1 MAKKKTISEEKTQ
14 EEKELSTEFVEKKE
28 KQKKPVKT
36 DTTSVSVIDTQE
48 LNELINEDLGI
59 KTDTSE
65 EKKHYLLNTFLIIV
79 TIISFIFLGLTVINH
94 NSSIQMIISNLL
106 LTIFT
111 VIFTIVS
118 ITYQRTNKIMAF
130 LGSLLLL
137 LYFSLNI
144 TQYSQVFK
152 TEVAAIPNFQR
163 KEITSVMK
171 WAEKNKITI
180 HQEYEYSDMIEEYHV
195 ISQDIT
201 DKSLKSVKEL
211 TVSISEGANPSKE
224 IILPNMVT
232 WDSERVL
239 KYVKDNHLSNVVVEF
254 VMSDQA
260 KDTVIEQNTSGT
272 FRRNDELNLKFSYGE
287 ELGFE
292 EVTLIDFKNK
302 SKFEVEF
309 YMKQHQLRY
318 DFEEDFDSKIKKGFA
333 VKQNIKAGETVKVDD
348 ERVVVT
354 ISKGPKVK
362 VPDIKKMTI
371 VEVTEWAIKNR
382 LKINFTE
389 SYDDSVKVNGIIDA
403 NYQKGD
409 IIEQGSVVKV
419 TLSLGTLKMPK
430 FKSLNDFYTWANSH
444 QIRYE
449 EKHEFSDKVKAGE
462 VISYSHKTGDAIK
475 NEDTIVVTISDGEMK
490 KVPDLDGLTKSEAIT
505 KLDKADLNYTFIY
518 KNSDKKKNI
527 VIGQSIKAGSEIS
540 SKTTITVTLSN
551 GKGEEKV
558 EERRE
563 TTPSKPREDDDN
575 HENDSTPSVP
585 DTPEVTPTCNSCSF
599 RASQIISTLQQYN
612 TYESAASGLRS
623 YLQSQCP
630 GLKVNIVGVQRDGYD
645 PGDFV
650 EGFKGGNTDSCSTIS
665 ITLAK

>member
-1 MAKKKTISEEKTQ
+1 
-14 EEKELSTEFVEKKE
+14 
-28 KQKKPVKT
+28 
-36 DTTSVSVIDTQE
+36 
-48 LNELINEDLGI
+48 
-59 KTDTSE
+59 
-65 EKKHYLLNTFLIIV
+65 
-79 TIISFIFLGLTVINH
+79 
-94 NSSIQMIISNLL
+94 
-106 LTIFT
+106 
-111 VIFTIVS
+111 
-118 ITYQRTNKIMAF
+118 
-130 LGSLLLL
+130 
-137 LYFSLNI
+137 
-144 TQYSQVFK
+144 
-152 TEVAAIPNFQR
+152 
-163 KEITSVMK
+163 MK

-239 KYVKDNHLSNVVVEF
+239 KYVKDNHLNKFNASSACPILPQAF
-254 VMSDQA
+254 IRGATA

-333 VKQNIKAGETVKVDD
+333 VKQNIKAGEVVKVDD

-389 SYDDSVKVNGIIDA
+389 AYDDSVKVNGIIDA

-449 EKHEFSDKVKAGE
+449 EKHEFSDKIKAGE
-462 VISYSHKTGDAIK
+462 VISYSHKVGDAIK
-475 NEDTIVVTISDGEMK
+475 NEDLSA
-490 KVPDLDGLTKSEAIT
+490 LYTKAENLNLFSLKT
-505 KLDKADLNYTFIY
+505 SCKL
-518 KNSDKKKNI
+518 
-527 VIGQSIKAGSEIS
+527 
-540 SKTTITVTLSN
+540 
-551 GKGEEKV
+551 
-558 EERRE
+558 
-563 TTPSKPREDDDN
+563 
-575 HENDSTPSVP
+575 
-585 DTPEVTPTCNSCSF
+585 
-599 RASQIISTLQQYN
+599 
-612 TYESAASGLRS
+612 
-623 YLQSQCP
+623 
-630 GLKVNIVGVQRDGYD
+630 
-645 PGDFV
+645 
-650 EGFKGGNTDSCSTIS
+650 
-665 ITLAK
+665 